1 MSNKK
6 VDLIFIKLFCSMKG
20 DFHVPFKKK
29 YLHLAIYPCPQ
40 IGKQSRWK
48 FLITPDTQEYDRV
61 RFDVF
66 SFYKVA
72 V

>member
-1 MSNKK
+1 MCPS
-6 VDLIFIKLFCSMKG
+6 
-20 DFHVPFKKK
+20 KKK